1 MVFSLIF
8 RAKPM
13 HRKITR
19 ILFKTTGILFLLLV
33 LLGVG
38 LYFGIQSYTFQTW
51 LGKKAGNY
59 LSEELHT
66 SISIKKIE
74 LDFFTKARLKEV
86 FVSDQH
92 KDTLLKGDISIDIK
106 DFNYNNKTLKLD
118 KIIFSDLT
126 ARLINYKG
134 DSTLNYQFLFDY
146 FVSGSKKKQDTAK
159 GWDVQLGD
167 IVLDNLSFI
176 YKDEGEDISVSRN
189 MNFNYLS
196 LSNTSGKI
204 SNFKLSGDTLL
215 ADISGLTATE
225 QSGFILSDLTTKLKI
240 SNKELLLEKLY
251 LKTPLTLLKG
261 TVNFLYNDYEDYSDF
276 INKIQ
281 IRAELLDST
290 HVSFTDIA
298 SFTSELNGLDKTV
311 NISGIVKGF
320 VSDLNLS
327 DINLSYGKYTRFRG
341 NLSISGL
348 PDFSKS
354 FIHFDAKEITTNY
367 IDLVDIPNYPFI
379 EAKKIV
385 LPNQIKQFG
394 TISYKGK
401 FDGFVSDFTTYGTF
415 KTALGN
421 ATTDLSIKLGKK
433 TEDIAYRGKIK
444 TQNFKLGALIGSK
457 DIKSLSL
464 NAEIKGKGISI
475 NSMNVDVKGQIINV
489 TYNNYDY
496 KNIVMNGSVKQ
507 KVFNGL
513 LVSRDPNA
521 DFDFNGS
528 VNFTKKIPSM
538 DFISTVNN
546 LDLKKLN
553 FTKEDATISTQ
564 VLIAMQ
570 GDNINNVSGYINLD
584 NTIYKNKNKIY
595 KFSTFDLKLDQEY
608 DYKKITVNSSYF
620 NLAVDGKFDITNLPP
635 AFNQFLTSYYPAF
648 FPKKKTK
655 IVYTDALKFKLTIK
669 KFDVIRELYVKDLM
683 ISPGTIINGDF
694 DVSKNLFNINSKS
707 DSIRFKTILFHDN
720 VIESF
725 SQNNKINLVFKGK
738 DIQLTDSIK
747 LNNYFMYFVS
757 KDKDTKYNLEWDN
770 KSKPNYAGK
779 IAGKGF
785 FSSNLATLTLDKFF
799 ITAHDST
806 WNLTSANPTIIDT
819 SGTIIVNPLLFTNNN
834 QKIGIVGVLSGK
846 PGDSLFINTE
856 NVVLQQFNPLLK
868 MINLQ
873 LEGSLSG
880 KVILDDRK
888 TFGFTSDLSFEKLKI
903 NNNALGQLI
912 VKTTHNSKE
921 KFFYMDGYSSLG
933 FPGLNGEQTK
943 NIAFN
948 GYYYLDKKEESLD
961 IDFSASP
968 ANLKLLNPL
977 LEGILS
983 INNAL
988 VTGKGKIHG
997 TPENIKVEGKLKLF
1011 RSEIKVDYTN
1021 VVYNISGDLEI
1032 MPDQIRFSDLIMKE
1046 KGLKAAPQGT
1056 INGNIFHNN
1065 FTRIQIDYDINY
1077 NKMLVL
1083 NTTQKEN
1090 KTFYGK
1096 MYGTG
1101 NVGIYGFL
1109 NDLHMKIVNT
1119 TTKNSKFVL
1128 PLDGPSEISDN
1139 DFIHFVKKDTIK
1151 RKADD
1156 PLTGFNLEMFIT
1168 ATPDAQ
1174 MNIILDSKAGDALNV
1189 QGYGEL
1195 TLRINTL
1202 GKFEM
1207 FGDYIISN
1215 GDYLFTL
1222 ENVIN
1227 KKFDIDAGSS
1237 ISWSGDPLGA
1247 DINIVTSY
1255 KQRASVAPL
1264 LNDNTDNYK
1273 GRFPVDCKLKI
1284 SDRLFSPNINFAI
1297 EFPSIDA
1304 TARARINNILSDE
1317 AELNRQVFSFLLFR
1331 TFVTPQIYS
1340 SATGGV
1346 SAGNV
1351 AASTGS
1357 EMLSNRLSSFLNN
1370 YVGNLTG
1377 INDLE
1382 VGLNYRAGTNTS
1394 NEVDLALSKQLFNNK
1409 VSIDGN
1415 FGVNNNQVSRN
1426 SSGIID
1432 VNIEYKLT
1440 EDGRYRVKGFNRS
1453 NDITQVTTTGGPYTQ
1468 GIGLFYREEFET
1480 VNQLFQRYSEKFKK
1494 KPKTEN

>member
-13 HRKITR
+13 LRKITR

-33 LLGVG
+33 MLGVA

-51 LGKKAGNY
+51 LGKKAENY
-59 LSEELHT
+59 LSKELHT

-74 LDFFTKARLKEV
+74 LDFFTKAHLKEILV
-86 FVSDQH
+86 MDLH

-106 DFNYNNKTLKLD
+106 NFNYTNKILNLD
-118 KIIFSDLT
+118 KIIFSNLT
-126 ARLINYKG
+126 AKLINYKG

-146 FVSGSKKKQDTAK
+146 FTSGAKTKQDTSEE
-159 GWDVQLGD
+159 WHVQLGD
-167 IVLDNLSFI
+167 IVLDNLNFI
-176 YKDEGEDISVSRN
+176 YKDEGKDISVSRN
-189 MNFNYLS
+189 INFNYLN
-196 LSNTSGKI
+196 LSKTSAKI
-204 SNFKLSGDTLL
+204 SNFKLSADTVI
-215 ADISGLTATE
+215 ADITGLTTKE
-225 QSGFILSDLTTKLKI
+225 QSGFVINELTTKLKI
-240 SNKELLLEKLY
+240 SRKELFLEKLY

-261 TVNFLYNDYEDYSDF
+261 RVNFYYNNYDDYSDF

-281 IRAELLDST
+281 MSAEFFDST

-311 NISGIVKGF
+311 NLSGIVKGY
-320 VSDLNLS
+320 VNDLNLR
-327 DINLSYGKYTRFRG
+327 DINVSYGKYTKFKG

-348 PDFSKS
+348 PNFSKS
-354 FIHFDAKEITTNY
+354 YIHFNAKEISTNY
-367 IDLVDIPNYPFI
+367 LDLMEIPNYPFI
-379 EAKKIV
+379 EAKKLE
-385 LPNQIKQFG
+385 LPNQIKLFG
-394 TISYKGK
+394 TISYKGQ
-401 FDGFVSDFTTYGTF
+401 FDGFVNDFTTYGAF

-433 TEDIAYRGKIK
+433 SDDIVYRGKIK
-444 TQNFKLGALIGSK
+444 TQDFKLGALIGSK

-475 NSMNVDVKGQIINV
+475 KSMNVDVKGQIINL

-513 LVSRDPNA
+513 LVSKDPNA
-521 DFDFNGS
+521 DFEFNGS
-528 VNFTKKIPSM
+528 VNFTKKMPSM

-546 LDLKKLN
+546 IDLKKLN
-553 FTKEDATISTQ
+553 FTKEEATISTQ

-570 GDNINNVSGYINLD
+570 GDNINNLSGYINLD
-584 NTIYKNKNKIY
+584 NTIYKNSKKTY
-595 KFSTFDLKLDQEY
+595 KFSTFDLKLEQVTAD
-608 DYKKITVNSSYF
+608 KKITVNSSYF
-620 NLAVDGKFDITNLPP
+620 NLAVDGKFNITNLPP
-635 AFNQFLTSYYPAF
+635 AFNQFLISYYPAF
-648 FPKKKTK
+648 FPKKKLKTT
-655 IVYTDALKFKLTIK
+655 YTDALKFKLTIK

-707 DSIRFKTILFHDN
+707 DSIRFKTILFHEN

-785 FSSNLATLTLDKFF
+785 FSNNLATLTLDKFF
-799 ITAHDST
+799 ITANDST
-806 WNLTSANPTIIDT
+806 WNLITANPTIIDT
-819 SGTIIVNPLLFTNNN
+819 AGTIIVNPLLFTNNN
-834 QKIGIVGVLSGK
+834 QKINIAGVLSGK

-868 MINLQ
+868 IIKLQ

-880 KVILDDRK
+880 KVTLHDLK
-888 TFGFTSDLSFEKLKI
+888 TYDFNSDLSFSKLKI
-903 NNNALGQLI
+903 NNNTLGQLI
-912 VKTTHNSKE
+912 VKTTHNSEK
-921 KFFYMDGYSSLG
+921 KFFYLNGYSSLG
-933 FPGLNGEQTK
+933 FPGINGEQTK

-948 GYYYLDKKEESLD
+948 GYYYLDKTEESLD

-977 LEGILS
+977 LEGILT

-988 VTGKGKIHG
+988 VTGAGKIHG
-997 TPENIKVEGKLKLF
+997 TPQNLKIDGKLKLF
-1011 RSEIKVDYTN
+1011 SSEIKVDYTN
-1021 VVYNISGDLEI
+1021 VVYNITGEIEI
-1032 MPDQIRFSDLIMKE
+1032 MPDQIRFSDLMMKE
-1046 KGLKAAPQGT
+1046 KSLKATPQGT
-1056 INGNIFHNN
+1056 INGNIFHSN

-1077 NKMLVL
+1077 KKMLIL
-1083 NTTQKEN
+1083 NTTKKEN

-1109 NDLHMKIVNT
+1109 NNLNMKISNT
-1119 TTKNSKFVL
+1119 TTKGSKFIL

-1139 DFIHFVKKDTIK
+1139 NFIHFVKKDTLK
-1151 RKADD
+1151 KHADEA
-1156 PLTGFNLEMFIT
+1156 LTGFNLDMLIK
-1168 ATPDAQ
+1168 ATPDAH

-1189 QGYGEL
+1189 QGNGEL
-1195 TLRINTL
+1195 ILQINTL

-1227 KKFDIDAGSS
+1227 KKFEIDPGSN

-1247 DINIVTSY
+1247 QIKIVTSY

-1264 LNDNTDNYK
+1264 LNDNTDAYK

-1297 EFPSIDA
+1297 EFPTIDA

-1331 TFVTPQIYS
+1331 SFVTPQIYS

-1346 SAGNV
+1346 SASNA

-1377 INDLE
+1377 MNDLE

-1453 NDITQVTTTGGPYTQ
+1453 NNITQITTTGGPYTQ

-1480 VNQLFQRYSEKFKK
+1480 VNELFKRYSAKFKK
-1494 KPKTEN
+1494 KPKP